1 MDQSPVFAAEAIFDF
16 LAPTA
21 TPALPNHLESPLPD
35 TSSEDLDTVAGKEP
49 HRVSRRRVNE
59 RWFNEP
65 RGKAVGFDLEG
76 PSLPK
81 RSFKLP
87 HRS

>member
-21 TPALPNHLESPLPD
+21 TPALPNHLESPLLD
-35 TSSEDLDTVAGKEP
+35 TSSEDLDNQLLLDRTVAGKEP

-59 RWFNEP
+59 RWFCQILYAFI
-65 RGKAVGFDLEG
+65 AV
-76 PSLPK
+76 S
-81 RSFKLP
+81 SNATV
-87 HRS
+87 HYYS